1 MIAVHDI
8 TEGSGKVIS
17 YSYGLLIGVVAT
29 IAAIITASLVRSTE
43 N

>member
-8 TEGSGKVIS
+8 TESSGKVIS
-17 YSYGLLIGVVAT
+17 YSYGLVIGVVAT
-29 IAAIITASLVRSTE
+29 VAAIITASLVRSS